1 VENTSKR
8 VGEIVESAGL
18 EKLEA
23 ELATLESKAAETSLW
38 DDRAK
43 AQEILSSLADV
54 KDKIKLLKDFQ
65 KQV

>member
-1 VENTSKR
+1 MENTSKR